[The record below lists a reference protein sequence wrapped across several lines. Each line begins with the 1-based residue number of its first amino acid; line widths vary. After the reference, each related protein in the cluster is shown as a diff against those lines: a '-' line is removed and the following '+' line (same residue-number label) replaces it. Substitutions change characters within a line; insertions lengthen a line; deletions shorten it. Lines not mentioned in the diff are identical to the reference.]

1 METDRRKLLSEIFC
15 DAVEKFAFMFGEP
28 AEREDLSPVGS
39 GYVDARMTFEG
50 EMTGDIAIMVPD
62 KMCMEIAA
70 NILGLNSDD
79 EQAINLAIDSIKE
92 VLNVTCGQVLTAI
105 AGEEALFNLSIPEV
119 SKPDASGW
127 TKMLN
132 KTETIGFLVDDYPV
146 LLYFSLNE

>member
-15 DAVEKFAFMFGEP
+15 DAIEKFAFMFGEL
-28 AEREDLSPVGS
+28 AVREDLYPVS
-39 GYVDARMTFEG
+39 NEYINARMTFEG
-50 EMTGDIAIMVPD
+50 EMTGDIAIAVPE

-70 NILGLNSDD
+70 NILGVNSDD
-79 EQAINLAIDSIKE
+79 EQAMNLAIDSIKE
-92 VLNVTCGQVLTAI
+92 VLNVACGQVLTAI
-105 AGEEALFNLSIPEV
+105 AGEKTLFNLSIPEV
-119 SKPDASGW
+119 SELDASGW